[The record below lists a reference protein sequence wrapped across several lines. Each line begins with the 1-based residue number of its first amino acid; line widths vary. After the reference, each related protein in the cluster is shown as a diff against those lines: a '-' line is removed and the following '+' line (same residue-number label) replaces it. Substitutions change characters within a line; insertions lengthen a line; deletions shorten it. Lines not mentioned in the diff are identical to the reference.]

1 MMVNS
6 CADAIAVVRETDLT
20 AAVPR
25 GYVDNRT
32 LTRRLEIAALPFD
45 NEKLLYKLAWHER
58 NTRDPAQVWLRQ
70 VIREAV
76 THACGTRSDVPQFVR
91 RARASPAGRQRGIQA
106 GSQHRQ

>member
-1 MMVNS
+1 MVNS

-45 NEKLLYKLAWHER
+45 NEKLLYKLAWSSGER
-58 NTRDPAQVWLRQ
+58 GRRRRDGNAESKPAANTV
-70 VIREAV
+70 
-76 THACGTRSDVPQFVR
+76 SR
-91 RARASPAGRQRGIQA
+91 RMGRNDD
-106 GSQHRQ
+106 